1 MQINGISSS
10 DIREILS
17 DGKKKTGSSD
27 ENAFV
32 IEFGNSTFTSSS
44 MSEVESHLADNI
56 AASTSSSVR
65 INGTRYNLNSLS
77 SDDDEL
83 TEDEKKKKEQLEKE
97 KEANLSKMEKLEASI
112 KNAVQRAKTSMMNA
126 LNVIKKAKSDNEKNA
141 KTAVDKNK
149 EEFRR
154 KNSKGTGMFVS
165 TFEGNVG
172 NDLAKMP
179 NMQEATSEFNSASQE
194 LSKAQSDLGELNSLI
209 SDTKS
214 IESELEKLG
223 GGSSIGMTI
232 SVSNPIQLNMA
243 NIPQNNGI
251 MQDMESSDENTPES
265 ENANQQAAS
274 TVKVEITTFDELS
287 VHSDFA
293 QRYESNINS
302 TKSELDSDK
311 SEKPKA
317 QSEMESYNRKKKMEA
332 LKFALDF
339 E

>member
-10 DIREILS
+10 DIREMLS
-17 DGKKKTGSSD
+17 DGKKKTANSD

-44 MSEVESHLADNI
+44 MSEVESYLADNI
-56 AASTSSSVR
+56 ASSDSSSVR

-83 TEDEKKKKEQLEKE
+83 TEDEKKKKEELEKE

-154 KNSKGTGMFVS
+154 KNSKGAGMFVS

-179 NMQEATSEFNSASQE
+179 NMQEATSEFNSAAQE

-209 SDTKS
+209 SDTES

-223 GGSSIGMTI
+223 GGSSMGMTI
-232 SVSNPIQLNMA
+232 SISNPIQLNMA
-243 NIPQNNGI
+243 NVSQNNEFK
-251 MQDMESSDENTPES
+251 QNMESPDENTPET
-265 ENANQQAAS
+265 ENANQKAAS
-274 TVKVEITTFDELS
+274 GVKVEITTFDELS

-317 QSEMESYNRKKKMEA
+317 QSEMKSYNRKKKMEA